1 MSTVLE
7 YISTTNSLSV
17 SGASGV
23 VSVAGSGIDNNFS
36 VPQTFQAGIT
46 ASGSTSLQAVSGTT
60 GTFTGA
66 VSVSGFSNAGNTSLQ
81 AVSGTTGTFT
91 GAVSVSGFSNAGN
104 TSLQAVSGTT
114 GTFTGAVTALANAA
128 TNSGSLAGL
137 TVSGTTTTELV
148 ITAPDSTTAYN
159 DVITVEGG

>member
-91 GAVSVSGFSNAGN
+91 GAV
-104 TSLQAVSGTT
+104 
-114 GTFTGAVTALANAA
+114 TALANAA

-159 DVITVEGG
+159 GVITVEGG

>member
-1 MSTVLE
+1 MSTFLE

-46 ASGSTSLQAVSGTT
+46 ASGS
-60 GTFTGA
+60 
-66 VSVSGFSNAGNTSLQ
+66 TSLQ